1 MRSSKPYS
9 KPAIR
14 ESMLPSDSHPGPL
27 RPGCAQPLFA
37 IMHRSRAALL
47 SASST
52 GCAVKQR
59 GRRVVAVADPGSRQ
73 SAGVSVSRACDPK
86 SRTRSPPHCATG
98 PAHPSPRPADE
109 LAKLP
114 ALPGAERANLVPVE
128 QHRKRWTSRST
139 RQRRRG
145 PALTRPRTARERGD
159 DGRGDD
165 VVDGVR
171 CARGGD
177 RGAQVPQSRSS
188 TDGRRRP
195 HPGMDE
201 ALVAVDSRRKR

>member
-1 MRSSKPYS
+1 MPVTAVRTAVPAGRGRPWRPNYAFNQHSGMRSSKPYS

-114 ALPGAERANLVPVE
+114 ALLGTERIKPCARRAAPEAMDIPVD
-128 QHRKRWTSRST
+128 QTASAWPCSHATAHGTRTRRRWARGRRGRRGSL
-139 RQRRRG
+139 RQRG
-145 PALTRPRTARERGD
+145 
-159 DGRGDD
+159 
-165 VVDGVR
+165 
-171 CARGGD
+171 
-177 RGAQVPQSRSS
+177 
-188 TDGRRRP
+188 
-195 HPGMDE
+195 
-201 ALVAVDSRRKR
+201 

>member
-1 MRSSKPYS
+1 MPVTAVRTAVPAGRGRPWRPNYAFNQHSGMRSSKPYS

-109 LAKLP
+109 LAKLL
-114 ALPGAERANLVPVE
+114 ALPGTERANLVPVE

-145 PALTRPRTARERGD
+145 PALIATAHGTRTRRRW
-159 DGRGDD
+159 
-165 VVDGVR
+165 
-171 CARGGD
+171 ARG
-177 RGAQVPQSRSS
+177 RR
-188 TDGRRRP
+188 GRRGSLRQR
-195 HPGMDE
+195 G
-201 ALVAVDSRRKR
+201 